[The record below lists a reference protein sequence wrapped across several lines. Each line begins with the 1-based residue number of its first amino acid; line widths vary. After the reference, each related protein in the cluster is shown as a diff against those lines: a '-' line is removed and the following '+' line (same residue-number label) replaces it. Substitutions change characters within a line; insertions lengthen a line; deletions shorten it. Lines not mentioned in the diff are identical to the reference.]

1 MLQNARSTAFA
12 VSEVILP
19 PPPPPRLRLKT
30 LLLMT
35 LFVKREELTFSGK
48 KCAKY
53 HEDAK

>member
-12 VSEVILP
+12 VSEVILT
-19 PPPPPRLRLKT
+19 PPPPRLRLKT

>member
-12 VSEVILP
+12 VSEVILNS
-19 PPPPPRLRLKT
+19 PPRLRLKK

-35 LFVKREELTFSGK
+35 FFVKREELIFSGE

-53 HEDAK
+53 HQDAK

>member
-1 MLQNARSTAFA
+1 MLQNATSTAFA
-12 VSEVILP
+12 VSEVILT
-19 PPPPPRLRLKT
+19 PPPRLRLKT